1 MARKNAIE
9 VPVYITQCLKNQDS
23 SVDFTFEDSQIP
35 YARYLMHHPILNTA
49 RFVTPVILVDLIL

>member
-23 SVDFTFEDSQIP
+23 SIDFRLENSKV
-35 YARYLMHHPILNTA
+35 YLL
-49 RFVTPVILVDLIL
+49 

>member
-23 SVDFTFEDSQIP
+23 SVDFTFENSQI
-35 YARYLMHHPILNTA
+35 YLM
-49 RFVTPVILVDLIL
+49 